1 MLTARRTRG
10 GRGATSRPDGGA
22 DGANDEGDAE
32 GERAAAAVGWPRLEL
47 LGWNHPTSFQD
58 PSASRVASL
67 RSSLV

>member
-32 GERAAAAVGWPRLEL
+32 GERAAAAVEWPPLEL
-47 LGWNHPTSFQD
+47 L
-58 PSASRVASL
+58 A
-67 RSSLV
+67 